1 MSQFLTMPEA
11 SAHCGGVPSL
21 RDLCT
26 DWHAKGH
33 LPVRRIGRRLVIS
46 ERLLDQ
52 WIDSTGDVRD
62 AEYPDARPR
71 LKSVTNPLSCRIGI
85 VRSRLQAICD
95 AVSQD
100 ASMDPLSTSI

>member
-11 SAHCGGVPSL
+11 SAHCGGVPSPETMYRL
-21 RDLCT
+21 ARE
-26 DWHAKGH
+26 GH

-71 LKSVTNPLSCRIGI
+71 LKSVTN
-85 VRSRLQAICD
+85 RSVVDSDCEID
-95 AVSQD
+95 NPSVS
-100 ASMDPLSTSI
+100 L

>member
-1 MSQFLTMPEA
+1 MYRLARE
-11 SAHCGGVPSL
+11 
-21 RDLCT
+21 
-26 DWHAKGH
+26 GH

-71 LKSVTNPLSCRIGI
+71 LKSVTTRSVLDSELEVENPI
-85 VRSRLQAICD
+85 VSLKPVGQG
-95 AVSQD
+95 VSN
-100 ASMDPLSTSI
+100 AR